1 MKMTLRRR
9 DDAPDGNDRL
19 KELATPLNLHYAG
32 LAVLGLV
39 CLYLLAQVGFA
50 WRATSAQSADALAQ
64 QTVELK
70 TAEIQARPLQGLD
83 AKLATAKVES
93 DAFYRKRLPVSYSDV
108 LAQLGVL
115 SKANA
120 IRLNGVQ
127 YSQAPVL
134 ADDDGALTQVKMD
147 ASLTGEYRGLVEFVN
162 GLERDKVFFVVN
174 GVTLTG
180 QESGRVNLRIK
191 LTTYLRGLSSDEEA
205 ARYSTTPSDADQMSA
220 QAAAMQGGQR

>member
-147 ASLTGEYRGLVEFVN
+147 ASLTGEYRGLVEFIN
-162 GLERDKVFFVVN
+162 GLERDKQFFLIT
-174 GVTLTG
+174 GLTLTG
-180 QESGRVNLRIK
+180 AQSGAVNLRLR
-191 LTTYLRGLSSDEEA
+191 LTTYLRVPLPGEEQKKLVLEPEA
-205 ARYSTTPSDADQMSA
+205 DTAIAGGAR
-220 QAAAMQGGQR
+220 

>member
-147 ASLTGEYRGLVEFVN
+147 ASLTGEYRGLVEFIN
-162 GLERDKVFFVVN
+162 GLERDKQFFLIT
-174 GVTLTG
+174 GLTLTG
-180 QESGRVNLRIK
+180 AQSGAVNLRLR
-191 LTTYLRGLSSDEEA
+191 LTTYLRAPLPGEEQKKLVLEPEA
-205 ARYSTTPSDADQMSA
+205 DTAIAGGAR
-220 QAAAMQGGQR
+220 

>member
-134 ADDDGALTQVKMD
+134 ADDDSALTQVKMD
-147 ASLTGEYRGLVEFVN
+147 ASLTGEYRGLVEFIN
-162 GLERDKVFFVVN
+162 GLERDKQFFLIT
-174 GVTLTG
+174 GLTLTG
-180 QESGRVNLRIK
+180 AQSGAVNLRLR
-191 LTTYLRGLSSDEEA
+191 LTTYLRVPLPGEEQKKLVLEPEA
-205 ARYSTTPSDADQMSA
+205 DTAIAGGAR
-220 QAAAMQGGQR
+220 